1 MARYDFA
8 PHFSEEEF
16 TCRCGCGTLNVSR
29 SFLERL
35 ERARGRAERPFKVV
49 SGCRCEEHN
58 RDEGGKDSS
67 AHLAG
72 PEKECH
78 AVDLAARGSRERF
91 IIRKALLDVGF
102 TRVGTGDSFLHVDDD
117 ATKDPM
123 VDWLY

>member
-35 ERARGRAERPFKVV
+35 ERARGRAERPFKIV
-49 SGCRCEEHN
+49 SGCRCEQHN
-58 RDEGGKDSS
+58 KDEGGKDSS
-67 AHLAG
+67 AHLASE
-72 PEKECH
+72 EKECH
-78 AVDLAARGSRERF
+78 AADVGARGSRERF

-102 TRVGTGDSFLHVDDD
+102 TRLGTGDSFLHVDDD